1 MLRLIRTKQKSFIV
15 RIVFWVIIAAF
26 IGTVFLVWGRGG
38 DKGPTSGNAVLQI
51 NDSSISY
58 EEYQSAYS
66 NLYNLY
72 RGIYRDSFTPQLEKQ
87 LNLPQQAIEQLISQ
101 ALLMQEAE
109 RSGLE
114 ISENELVAAIAQI
127 SSFQENGKFSRDRY
141 VQVLNYERM
150 KPEQFEAGQ
159 RRQMLVDKLRTQLQ
173 QGISVS
179 KEEVEESYRKE
190 NDKINL
196 NFVRLLPASFEN
208 KVKVTEESLQNYFDA
223 QQEDFRQ
230 PERIALRYL
239 QFDPARY
246 EKEITSFSDEEI
258 SRYYRRNLDLFEIK
272 EQAKASHILIKV
284 DKDADDTQKKVRR
297 ALAASIL
304 QQINE
309 GKDFATLARANS
321 DDPGSAANGGE
332 LGYFGRG
339 TMVAP
344 FEKAAFAMKPGEIS
358 DIVETDFG
366 YHIIKLEEYIEA
378 GVKSPAEA
386 IDEVKKGLRIEKA
399 RQLAYEKAMD
409 AYNINRK
416 TGDLDAAAKTNDL
429 GIKETGLFD
438 RSDAIDGI
446 GREADI
452 TAAAFSLK
460 EGELARPVQTTQG
473 VFLFTIKERQ
483 QSRIPELKEVRAAV
497 ETAYR
502 KAQAGDLAKEAADK
516 LLTAAL
522 DKKSLKRAAK
532 TAGFQLEETGLFS
545 SSYGAFVPR
554 IGSSQ
559 ELAAAAFALESEKPL
574 GKVVFRQGESYIL
587 ISLKQTEKADLEKL
601 DVTERKKIED
611 RLLSQKKET
620 VVNDLLKKLRD
631 TAQIT
636 IDPSLDSELARR

>member
-26 IGTVFLVWGRGG
+26 VGTVFLVWGRGG
-38 DKGPTSGNAVLQI
+38 DKGPKGSSAALQI
-51 NDSSISY
+51 NDTSIAY

-72 RGIYRDSFTPQLEKQ
+72 RGIYRDNFTPQLEKQ
-87 LNLPQQAIEQLISQ
+87 LNLPQQAIEQLIDQ

-109 RSGLE
+109 RRGIT
-114 ISENELVAAIAQI
+114 ISNDELVAAIAKYP
-127 SSFQENGKFSRDRY
+127 SFQENGKFSRDRY
-141 VQVLNYERM
+141 IQVLNYERM

-159 RRQMLVDKLRTQLQ
+159 RRQMLVDKLREQLQ
-173 QGISVS
+173 QGLSISQD
-179 KEEVEESYRKE
+179 EIEASYRKE
-190 NDKINL
+190 NDKIEL

-208 KVKVTEESLQNYFDA
+208 KVKVTDEDLKAYFDA
-223 QQEDFRQ
+223 HQEEFRQ

-246 EKEITSFSDEEI
+246 EKEITNFSNEEI
-258 SRYYRRNLDLFEIK
+258 NRYYRRNIDLFEVK
-272 EQAKASHILIKV
+272 EQVKAAHILIKV
-284 DKDADDTQKKVRR
+284 DKDADDTQKKIRR

-304 QQINE
+304 QQLNE
-309 GKDFATLARANS
+309 GKDFATLAKANS
-321 DDPGSAANGGE
+321 DDPGSASKGGE

-344 FEKAAFAMKPGEIS
+344 FEKAVFAMKPGEIS
-358 DIVETDFG
+358 DIVETKYG

-378 GVKSPAEA
+378 GVKPLAEA
-386 IDEVKKGLRIEKA
+386 IDDVKKGLRIEKA

-416 TGDLDAAAKTNDL
+416 SGDLDAAAKTNDL

-473 VFLFTIKERQ
+473 VFLFTLKERQ
-483 QSRIPELKEVRAAV
+483 PSRIPQLEEVKAAV
-497 ETAYR
+497 EAAYR
-502 KAQAGDLAKEAADK
+502 KTKAVDLAKEAADK

-522 DKKSLKRAAK
+522 NKKSLKAAAK
-532 TAGFQLEETGLFS
+532 AAGFQLEKTGLFS

-559 ELAAAAFALESEKPL
+559 ELADAAFALSEEAPL
-574 GKVVFRQGESYIL
+574 GKVVFKQGEGYIL
-587 ISLKQTEKADLEKL
+587 ISLNQTEKADLEKL
-601 DVTERKKIED
+601 DATERKKIED
-611 RLLSQKKET
+611 RLLAQKKEKI
-620 VVNDLLKKLRD
+620 VNDLLKKLRD
-631 TAQIT
+631 SAQIS
-636 IDPSLDSELARR
+636 IDPSLASDQPRR